1 MKVRAVFL
9 LNYQELKKTF
19 TRDGM
24 KFIDWEKVDAY
35 EETLKKVEQDLGVE
49 YVSDNRES
57 LVVLL
62 PIMEQGKQRIY
73 FDDLK
78 IEEIKQRKEYYL
90 IEKYFSQLNENEKIY
105 LCIHLL
111 GGRIATNVIKL
122 RY

>member
-1 MKVRAVFL
+1 M
-9 LNYQELKKTF
+9 
-19 TRDGM
+19 
-24 KFIDWEKVDAY
+24 
-35 EETLKKVEQDLGVE
+35 
-49 YVSDNRES
+49 
-57 LVVLL
+57 LL

-111 GGRIATNVIKL
+111 GGRIATVSEDIFENTNNEMVYELSLIHI
-122 RY
+122 